1 MVRLNAEIV
10 AALGTPAM
18 RQRLEAEGI
27 ETEKMS
33 ADEFTSYVA
42 SEIARWTPV
51 AKSVADLSSIR

>member
-1 MVRLNAEIV
+1 MRSAP
-10 AALGTPAM
+10 PAI

-33 ADEFTSYVA
+33 ADEFTAFVA

-51 AKSVADLSSIR
+51 AKSVADSSSAR